1 MHAVL
6 ALSWREYRELR
17 WSVLAA
23 ACILLVPPLAYLCRG
38 QVPWASDAVSMALM
52 AYPFFGG
59 AFFGMRAAAGERGGH
74 TAAFVNA
81 LPVRPVTLGIV
92 RLLATL
98 IAVLLPLAALVAVCV
113 ALLPHDA
120 QHFRPT
126 GQTMLPQSMAWS
138 LLTTCLVAACGLGAP
153 SELKAAGR
161 GLAVPVGCL
170 LALVI
175 GAYPLRM
182 LGLLNQSLAYWI
194 AIGIEGLS
202 SFLRNHWDALM
213 PLITIGLATAFI
225 WCYRSA
231 IGPPPVAGTGPS
243 RGWIPAGLR
252 SRSAAL
258 LLKAMREEG
267 PRFAA
272 VMLAAIAPAI
282 FLGVQEDRGLFFLP
296 NGGIFVTIGAVAALV
311 MGIATFAADLDP
323 RINTFWRSLP
333 ISPTRWFW
341 TKYTAAFVTFLIMLA
356 LPQIVWMAGEM
367 PLERLRRSGLGFGM
381 AAAYWFGSFSAGVA
395 AICLVR
401 RPLPAGIF
409 AMGLA
414 VAMLCSI
421 DWPLFLYGPQPSSH
435 TAIILGGIVAA
446 SIAGTLAAW
455 WATSRDVAFVR

>member
-1 MHAVL
+1 M
-6 ALSWREYRELR
+6 
-17 WSVLAA
+17 
-23 ACILLVPPLAYLCRG
+23 
-38 QVPWASDAVSMALM
+38 
-52 AYPFFGG
+52 
-59 AFFGMRAAAGERGGH
+59 
-74 TAAFVNA
+74 
-81 LPVRPVTLGIV
+81 
-92 RLLATL
+92 
-98 IAVLLPLAALVAVCV
+98 CV
-113 ALLPHDA
+113 ASLPHDA

-126 GQTMLPQSMAWS
+126 VPTLLPQSMAWS

-182 LGLLNQSLAYWI
+182 LGLLNQSLADWI
-194 AIGIEGLS
+194 DIGIEGLS

-213 PLITIGLATAFI
+213 PLITIGLATAFVE
-225 WCYRSA
+225 CYRSA
-231 IGPPPVAGTGPS
+231 IGPPPAAGTGPS

-258 LLKAMREEG
+258 LLKAMQEEV
-267 PRFAA
+267 PRFVA
-272 VMLAAIAPAI
+272 VMLAAVALVI
-282 FLGVQEDRGLFFLP
+282 FLGVQEAAVRLFFP
-296 NGGIFVTIGAVAALV
+296 HKGIVMITGVVAAIF

-323 RINTFWRSLP
+323 RINIFWRSRP

-341 TKYTAAFVTFLIMLA
+341 TKYAVAFVTFLIVLA

-367 PLERLRRSGLGFGM
+367 PLERLRTIGPVFG
-381 AAAYWFGSFSAGVA
+381 AVTACWFGSFSAGVA

-409 AMGLA
+409 ATGLA

-421 DWPLFLYGPQPSSH
+421 DWPLFLYGPLPSSH
-435 TAIILGGIVAA
+435 AALILGGIVGA
-446 SIAGTLAAW
+446 SIAGTVAAW
-455 WATSRDVAFVR
+455 WAASRDFAFVR

>member
-1 MHAVL
+1 MHAAL

-38 QVPWASDAVSMALM
+38 QASSASDAVTMALM
-52 AYPFFGG
+52 AYPIFGG

-81 LPVRPVTLGIV
+81 LPVRPVILGIV
-92 RLLATL
+92 RLLAT
-98 IAVLLPLAALVAVCV
+98 IVAVLLPLAALAAVCV

-126 GQTMLPQSMAWS
+126 GQTRLPQSMAWS
-138 LLTTCLVAACGLGAP
+138 LLATCLVAACGLGTP

-170 LALVI
+170 LALFI

-182 LGLLNQSLAYWI
+182 LGLLNQSLAHWI
-194 AIGIEGLS
+194 DIGIEGLS

-213 PLITIGLATAFI
+213 PLTTIGLATAFVG
-225 WCYRSA
+225 CYRSA

-252 SRSAAL
+252 SRSVAL
-258 LLKAMREEG
+258 LLKAMREEV

-272 VMLAAIAPAI
+272 VMLAAVALVI
-282 FLGVQEDRGLFFLP
+282 FLGVQEAAVRLFFP
-296 NGGIFVTIGAVAALV
+296 HKGIVMITGVVAAIF
-311 MGIATFAADLDP
+311 MGIATFAADLDS
-323 RINTFWRSLP
+323 RINTFWRSRP

-341 TKYTAAFVTFLIMLA
+341 TKYAVAFATLLIVLA

-367 PLERLRRSGLGFGM
+367 PLKQLRPSAGFG
-381 AAAYWFGSFSAGVA
+381 AVTACWFGSFSAGVA

-409 AMGLA
+409 AAGLT

-421 DWPLFLYGPQPSSH
+421 DWPLFLNGPQPSSH

-446 SIAGTLAAW
+446 SIAGTVAAW
-455 WATSRDVAFVR
+455 WAASRDFAFVR